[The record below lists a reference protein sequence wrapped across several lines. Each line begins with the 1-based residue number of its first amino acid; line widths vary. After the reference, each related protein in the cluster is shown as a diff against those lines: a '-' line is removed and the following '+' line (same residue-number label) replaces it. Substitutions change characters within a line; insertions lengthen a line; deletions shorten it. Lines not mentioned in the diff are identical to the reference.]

1 MKKIFRSVPLIRR
14 DKNTTSKLVCGFTL
28 VEMLVA
34 IAVFMSVMVVAVTAL
49 ISIVN
54 ANRKSQAIKSV
65 VDNVTFAIDSISRD
79 MRSGTDYRCGDL
91 SSSGLLSDG
100 SDCGN
105 GSGGI
110 QYKNPD
116 NTFTQYR
123 FVSTEES
130 PIANIQKRSCTPNC
144 ASWLAM
150 TAPIS
155 NVNITN
161 MTFYVLGSETSLSAR
176 GSRRQPRAIITLE
189 GVAGDDTKGTKTT
202 FQIQTTVSQSV
213 RNNSI

>member
-1 MKKIFRSVPLIRR
+1 MFRNKKNKQKS
-14 DKNTTSKLVCGFTL
+14 SGFTL

-91 SSSGLLSDG
+91 SNDGFLTTVKDCSGGDNGVQYKEPDG
-100 SDCGN
+100 S
-105 GSGGI
+105 
-110 QYKNPD
+110 Y
-116 NTFTQYR
+116 TQYR
-123 FVSTEES
+123 FVSTDDL
-130 PIANIQKRSCTPNC
+130 PLGKANIQKRSCPSISSC
-144 ASWLAM
+144 LDWQDM

-161 MTFYVLGSETSLSAR
+161 MKFYVLGSNASGSVR
-176 GSRRQPRAIITLE
+176 GSRTQPRVIITLE
-189 GVAGDDTKGTKTT
+189 GVAGDDAKGTKTT

-213 RNNSI
+213 RNNGI

>member
-1 MKKIFRSVPLIRR
+1 MFRNKTNKKILLKS
-14 DKNTTSKLVCGFTL
+14 TTGFTL

-79 MRSGTDYRCGDL
+79 MRSGTNYRCGDL
-91 SSSGLLSDG
+91 SSG
-100 SDCGN
+100 SFFFTEQDCSEGN
-105 GSGGI
+105 NGV
-110 QYKNPD
+110 QYKEPNGE
-116 NTFTQYR
+116 FTQYK
-123 FVSTEES
+123 FVSTNVL
-130 PIANIQKRSCTPNC
+130 PLGKANIQKRSCSIDLTC
-144 ASWLAM
+144 SVWQDM

-155 NVNITN
+155 NVDITN
-161 MTFYVLGSETSLSAR
+161 MKFYVLGAGNSNNPR
-176 GSRRQPRAIITLE
+176 GSRTQPRVIITLE

-202 FQIQTTVSQSV
+202 FQIQTTVSQSI
-213 RNNSI
+213 RNNNI

>member
-1 MKKIFRSVPLIRR
+1 MFRNKKNKQKS
-14 DKNTTSKLVCGFTL
+14 SGFTL

-79 MRSGTDYRCGDL
+79 MRAGTNYRCGDL
-91 SSSGLLSDG
+91 STDNFFIIEG
-100 SDCGN
+100 DCTGGN
-105 GSGGI
+105 NGV

-123 FVSTEES
+123 FVSTNKS
-130 PIANIQKRSCTPNC
+130 PTANIQKRSCPSISSC
-144 ASWLAM
+144 LDWKDM

-161 MTFYVLGSETSLSAR
+161 MKFYVLGSETGGLER
-176 GSRRQPRAIITLE
+176 GSRIQPRVIITLE
-189 GVAGDDTKGTKTT
+189 GVAGDDAKGTKTT

-213 RNNSI
+213 RDNEV

>member
-1 MKKIFRSVPLIRR
+1 MFRNKKNKQKS
-14 DKNTTSKLVCGFTL
+14 SGFTL

-91 SSSGLLSDG
+91 SNSDFLTTVK
-100 SDCGN
+100 DC
-105 GSGGI
+105 SGGDNGV
-110 QYKNPD
+110 QYKEPD
-116 NTFTQYR
+116 DSYTQYR
-123 FVSTEES
+123 FVSTDKS
-130 PIANIQKRSCTPNC
+130 PTANIQKRSCPSISSC
-144 ASWLAM
+144 LDWQDM

-161 MTFYVLGSETSLSAR
+161 MKFYVLGAGNSNNPR
-176 GSRRQPRAIITLE
+176 GSRTQPRVIITLE
-189 GVAGDDTKGTKTT
+189 GVAGDDAKGTKTT

-213 RNNSI
+213 RNNGI

>member
-1 MKKIFRSVPLIRR
+1 MFRNKKNKQKS
-14 DKNTTSKLVCGFTL
+14 SGFTL

-79 MRSGTDYRCGDL
+79 MRSGSDYRCGVL
-91 SSSGLLSDG
+91 SQNSLLT
-100 SDCGN
+100 
-105 GSGGI
+105 GSGDCTGGNNGV
-110 QYKNPD
+110 QYINPSGGYI
-116 NTFTQYR
+116 QYR
-123 FVSTEES
+123 FVSTDVL
-130 PIANIQKRSCTPNC
+130 PLGDANIQKRSCSGINNC
-144 ASWLAM
+144 SVWQAM

-161 MTFYVLGSETSLSAR
+161 MKFYVLGSDTSLSAR
-176 GSRRQPRAIITLE
+176 GSRIQPRVIITLE
-189 GVAGDDTKGTKTT
+189 GVAGDDAKGTKTT
-202 FQIQTTVSQSV
+202 FQIQTTVSQSI
-213 RNNSI
+213 RNNGI